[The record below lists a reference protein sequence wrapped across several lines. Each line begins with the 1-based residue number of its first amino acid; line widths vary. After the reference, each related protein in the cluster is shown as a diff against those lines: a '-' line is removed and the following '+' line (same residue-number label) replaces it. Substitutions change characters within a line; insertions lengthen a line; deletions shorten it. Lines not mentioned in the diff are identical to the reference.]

1 MKNEKLFHAMG
12 NIQDDLITNAM
23 PNQIEQRPRRLQK
36 GLAIALAAALVL
48 MVTMGAGA
56 VSGAFGGLS
65 DLFAPAFYND
75 GSAPPLDMEVIEKL
89 GHPVGVSAT
98 DNGVTV
104 TVESVLRDRYA
115 CTVVM
120 TVKMK
125 GLDGNELSWDTLE
138 PGGALSGCVGY
149 GSSVKSDSPNDDTV
163 ILVHTFRS
171 NDPLP
176 TGTATLTLED
186 IVLNR
191 YRFLRERKIQG
202 TWELE
207 FDIGYEDLSRDLSA
221 GQTVSVEGVDVT
233 LHEITVSPLSIIVKY
248 TANTAGVDLD
258 RTVENGSFQ
267 VPLRARLEQLDIVIT
282 QKDSAQFTIQAEG
295 SSRIAGGTGNL
306 EVTDGGFSGFTSLTF
321 NQLFPLDEIESVTV
335 EGVEIPL
342 D

>member
-12 NIQDDLITNAM
+12 NIQDELITNAM

-48 MVTMGAGA
+48 TITVGAGA

-125 GLDGNELSWDTLE
+125 GLDGNELSWERLE
-138 PGGALSGCVGY
+138 MGGALLGHLGGSGY
-149 GSSVKSDSPNDDTV
+149 TRDADPNDDTMLMV
-163 ILVHTFRS
+163 YTFEGS
-171 NDPLP
+171 DPFP
-176 TGTATLTLED
+176 NGTATLTIED
-186 IVLNR
+186 FVLNK
-191 YRFLRERKIQG
+191 YRFLRERRIQG
-202 TWELE
+202 KWKLE
-207 FDIGYEDLSRDLSA
+207 FDIGYEDLSRALPA

-233 LHEITVSPLSIIVKY
+233 LQEIAVSPLSMMVKY
-248 TANTAGVDLD
+248 TAGPAGVDLD
-258 RTVENGSFQ
+258 RIVEADPFTKTM
-267 VPLRARLEQLDIVIT
+267 RARLESLDIVIV
-282 QKDSAQFTIQAEG
+282 QKDGTRFTTRAEADSKMSG
-295 SSRIAGGTGNL
+295 TAGTVD
-306 EVTDGGFSGFTSLTF
+306 EKDGELVGFTSLTF
-321 NQLFPLDEIESVTV
+321 SQMLPLDEIESVTV
-335 EGVEIPL
+335 EDVEIPL

>member
-104 TVESVLRDRYA
+104 TVESVLRDRYSCA
-115 CTVVM
+115 VVTTVRG
-120 TVKMK
+120 K
-125 GLDGNELSWDTLE
+125 GIDGNELSWDTLE
-138 PGGALSGCVGY
+138 PGGAFSGCFGCDITT
-149 GSSVKSDSPNDDTV
+149 KDDDPNDDTLIMV
-163 ILVHTFRS
+163 YTFVGD
-171 NDPLP
+171 DPFP
-176 TGTATLTLED
+176 DGAATMTLQD
-186 IVLNR
+186 LALNR

-207 FDIGYEDLSRDLSA
+207 FDIGYEDLSRALPA
-221 GQTVSVEGVDVT
+221 GQTASVEGVDVA
-233 LHEITVSPLSIIVKY
+233 LHEITVSPLSMMVKY
-248 TANTAGVDLD
+248 TAGPVDVDLD
-258 RTVENGSFQ
+258 RIVEADPFTKT
-267 VPLRARLEQLDIVIT
+267 LRARLESLDIVIV
-282 QKDSAQFTIQAEG
+282 QKDGTRFTTRAEADSKMSG
-295 SSRIAGGTGNL
+295 TAGTVD
-306 EVTDGGFSGFTSLTF
+306 EKDGELVGFTSLTF
-321 NQLFPLDEIESVTV
+321 SQMLPLDEIESVTV

>member
-104 TVESVLRDRYA
+104 TVESVLRDRYSCA
-115 CTVVM
+115 VVTTVRG
-120 TVKMK
+120 K
-125 GLDGNELSWDTLE
+125 GIDGNELSWDTLE
-138 PGGALSGCVGY
+138 PGGAFSGCFGCN
-149 GSSVKSDSPNDDTV
+149 SATKDDDPNDDTL
-163 ILVHTFRS
+163 IIVHTFVGD
-171 NDPLP
+171 DPFP
-176 TGTATLTLED
+176 DGTATLTLQD
-186 IVLNR
+186 LVLNR

-207 FDIGYEDLSRDLSA
+207 FDIGYEDLSRDLPA
-221 GQTVSVEGVDVT
+221 GQTVSVEGVGVT

-267 VPLRARLEQLDIVIT
+267 VPLRARLESLDIVIV
-282 QKDSAQFTIQAEG
+282 QKDGTRFTTRAEADSKMSG
-295 SSRIAGGTGNL
+295 TAGTVD
-306 EVTDGGFSGFTSLTF
+306 EKDGELVGFTSLTF
-321 NQLFPLDEIESVTV
+321 SQMLPLDEIESVTV

>member
-23 PNQIEQRPRRLQK
+23 PNQIKQRPRRLQK

-48 MVTMGAGA
+48 TITVGAGA

-65 DLFAPAFYND
+65 DLFAPAFYDD

-104 TVESVLRDRYA
+104 TVESVLRDRYSCA
-115 CTVVM
+115 VVTTVRG
-120 TVKMK
+120 K
-125 GLDGNELSWDTLE
+125 GIDGNELSWDTLE
-138 PGGALSGCVGY
+138 PGGAFSGCFGCN
-149 GSSVKSDSPNDDTV
+149 SATKDDDPNDDTL
-163 ILVHTFRS
+163 IIVHTFVGD
-171 NDPLP
+171 DPFP
-176 TGTATLTLED
+176 DGTATLTLQD
-186 IVLNR
+186 LVLNR

-207 FDIGYEDLSRDLSA
+207 FDIGYEDLSRDLPA
-221 GQTVSVEGVDVT
+221 GQTVSVEGVGVT
-233 LHEITVSPLSIIVKY
+233 LQEIAVSPLSMIVKY
-248 TANTAGVDLD
+248 TADADGVDLN
-258 RTVENGSFQ
+258 RMVETGPFQ
-267 VPLRARLEQLDIVIT
+267 EPLRARLESLNIVIT
-282 QKDSAQFTIQAEG
+282 QKDGTRFTTRAEEDGVGSGSA
-295 SSRIAGGTGNL
+295 GN
-306 EVTDGGFSGFTSLTF
+306 TDEKDGELVGFTNLTF
-321 NQLFPLDEIESVTV
+321 SQMLPLDEIESVTV